1 MEGIRRM
8 GEFLSAELVGIMVV
22 DVAEPFPVVSIRSGI
37 LTAALDLSGF
47 IQLLCDLSAGTGIS
61 AAAFDKEAVL
71 PPAICIQD
79 TAHST
84 SVLSSKNNRAD
95 ILFRCNTFSGTSPIR
110 DRQFPGNMKFCS
122 VLC

>member
-1 MEGIRRM
+1 M

-22 DVAEPFPVVSIRSGI
+22 DVTESLPVVSIRSGI
-37 LTAALDLSGF
+37 LTAALNLSGF

-71 PPAICIQD
+71 PPAVCIQNA
-79 TAHST
+79 AHGT
-84 SVLSSKNNRAD
+84 GVLSGKNDRAD
-95 ILFRCNTFSGTSPIR
+95 ILFLCNTFSGTSPIR